1 MNYVTFTS
9 PNTAYLSFGGYFYDR
24 LEYIFLS
31 STNNTIFPYVCSIEY
46 FTGNKTLSSS
56 IPPIS
61 GYPYSNYFIQGEN
74 KLVIFLSNLP
84 APGLYDII
92 VGNAAGYSKLS
103 DRDYLIDVPQP
114 PPTPAF
120 YAVTQGETVPV
131 TGSNF
136 YVLAPDAIT
145 NFNVSGDG
153 YTYNVNIIS
162 EGEYSYAIVTLTN
175 GEQYTAQLN
184 TLTTIMID
192 GIERTVYLTYYPNG
206 DVT

>member
-46 FTGNKTLSSS
+46 FADNNTLSAS

-84 APGLYDII
+84 GPGLYDII

-103 DRDYLIDVPQP
+103 TRNYLI
-114 PPTPAF
+114 
-120 YAVTQGETVPV
+120 
-131 TGSNF
+131 S
-136 YVLAPDAIT
+136 
-145 NFNVSGDG
+145 
-153 YTYNVNIIS
+153 TY
-162 EGEYSYAIVTLTN
+162 
-175 GEQYTAQLN
+175 
-184 TLTTIMID
+184 
-192 GIERTVYLTYYPNG
+192 
-206 DVT
+206 